1 MGSTVTAHAPCSY
14 LNRGSGPRQCEVW
27 HRSFVSRASTTLT
40 TRVRTS
46 LVVARWVILAAT
58 TTLALASGTVT
69 VQAAVPTIA
78 ALAVVAVLGS
88 IPIDVSYIARWQPVG
103 EAVLVAAVLAAGAL
117 PVAPMTPNFLVP
129 ALSAGIMAGATA
141 AVLAT
146 GLPSAILIVT
156 ATASSIDDEDF
167 GEIARFGLLVLGVAL
182 LGAWIRRLLEDRPG
196 AAEAREQASYE
207 SAYQLLSRLRVVS
220 RRLSQGLEPA
230 SLAEAALESVT
241 ESLAAER
248 GVLVVASDN
257 GLFVPLATHGSP
269 SVALPEETIREVWA
283 SQEVHTSSL
292 EDSSGHLVAIPLR
305 AGSRSVGVL
314 AVTASSEVSTEAVE
328 RAERLAGEAAL
339 RLDTALLFDEVRSLA
354 TTEERRR
361 LAREIH
367 DGIAQDVA
375 SLGYQVDELVE
386 TADTAHREP
395 LVALR
400 SDLGRLVSELRHSI
414 FDLRSEV
421 APTGLGTAVAD
432 YVQATGHRNGALTV
446 HLVLDESP
454 HRLRRDVEEELLR
467 IVQEAVTNS
476 RKHAHAS
483 NLWVTCRVHPP
494 TAELRVEDDGEG
506 LRPGR
511 SDSYGLSVMR
521 ERATRIGAR
530 LSIRPREQG
539 GTVVHVRYGEP
550 PS

>member
-1 MGSTVTAHAPCSY
+1 MRTA
-14 LNRGSGPRQCEVW
+14 
-27 HRSFVSRASTTLT
+27 
-40 TRVRTS
+40 

-58 TTLALASGTVT
+58 TTLTLISGTVT
-69 VQAAVPTIA
+69 VKAAVPTLA
-78 ALAVVAVLGS
+78 ALAIVAVLGS
-88 IPIDVSYIARWQPVG
+88 LPIDVPYIARWQPVG
-103 EAVLVAAVLAAGAL
+103 EAVMVAAVLAAGEL
-117 PVAPMTPNFLVP
+117 PVAPMMANLLVP
-129 ALSAGIMAGATA
+129 ALTAGIMAGATA
-141 AVLAT
+141 AVLAS
-146 GLPSAILIVT
+146 GLPSAILIVS
-156 ATASSIDDEDF
+156 ATASGIDDSTF
-167 GEIARFGLLVLGVAL
+167 AEIARFGLLVVGVAL

-196 AAEAREQASYE
+196 AVEAREQASYE

-230 SLAEAALESVT
+230 SLAEAALETVSDSVG
-241 ESLAAER
+241 AER

-257 GLFVPLATHGSP
+257 GSLVPLATLGSSAVP
-269 SVALPEETIREVWA
+269 LPEQIIREVWT
-283 SQEVHTSSL
+283 SQELLRTPLDDTSGQL
-292 EDSSGHLVAIPLR
+292 LAIPLR

-314 AVTASSEVSTEAVE
+314 AVTTGAPVPREAVE
-328 RAERLAGEAAL
+328 RAERLTGEAAL

-375 SLGYQVDELVE
+375 SLGYLVDELVE
-386 TADTAHREP
+386 TADPAQREP

-400 SDLGRLVSELRHSI
+400 RDLGRLVSELRHSI

-476 RKHAHAS
+476 RRHARAR
-483 NLWVTCRVHPP
+483 NLWVICRIHPP
-494 TAELRVEDDGEG
+494 NAELRVEDDGEG

-511 SDSYGLSVMR
+511 ADSFGLSVMR
-521 ERATRIGAR
+521 ERATRIGAS
-530 LSIRPREQG
+530 LSIRPREEG
-539 GTVVHVRYGEP
+539 GTVVQVSYGEP
-550 PS
+550 PSGGAPSEGRPTT